1 MRLEVNLVAN
11 LVYWGND
18 VVTLGFIE
26 AELLHTLNASA
37 PDTADYD
44 AIRRAIW
51 GRGVLPAN
59 WERDLASAAA
69 RLRVK
74 IAPWGFAIL
83 CQSRIGYRLVQ
94 NPVMAGRRGWRGDE
108 ELLLCKL
115 VAEGLKPTAIAARLP
130 RHSVNSVKQ
139 KLVRLKRASGVA
151 GAVKRH
157 LPELQ
162 HRTPSSL
169 NGVMG

>member
-18 VVTLGFIE
+18 VLTLGFIE
-26 AELLHTLNASA
+26 AELLHVLNAGA
-37 PDTADYD
+37 PQTVAYET
-44 AIRRAIW
+44 IRRAIW
-51 GRGVLPAN
+51 GRGLLPAN

-74 IAPWGFAIL
+74 IAPWDFAIL
-83 CQSRIGYRLVQ
+83 CQSRIGYRLIH

-115 VAEGLKPTAIAARLP
+115 AAEGLKPTAIAARLP
-130 RHSVNSVKQ
+130 RHTAYSVKQ
-139 KLVRLKRASGVA
+139 KLVRLKRAG
-151 GAVKRH
+151 GLER
-157 LPELQ
+157 LQ
-162 HRTPSSL
+162 PSSRIQSPCAP
-169 NGVMG
+169 VCVEAE